1 MTDRKIRKFS
11 ATLISLYLVFSL
23 LISPVVW
30 AGENQGTGHLRLSFS
45 AAVENSLRHSAAALD
60 QAMVKLCKS
69 LDQSD
74 NIDVKIDSHFY
85 DNDIRRYLLAV
96 SGRVNF
102 SGKFPFKP
110 DKTAY
115 LITCNQEISYDISIT
130 RVQTSANG
138 SISCNFAATFVFS
151 MDRLAYKMMETIP
164 HLAASG
170 AMEPAFDLLAEFCTT
185 LTIGILSQ
193 AISETCRNFSD
204 VALTK
209 AGAELINQAG
219 KNKHLGLLI
228 RDSIRNGSII
238 DYLGIT
244 ILKTAATTMVSVSGA
259 TLGSMVGSAIAPGP
273 GTAIGAFFGS
283 QILSLIAKAV
293 IHELSAEIPVKINL
307 KRMITSWR
315 ILNQD
320 AGNEKARLALNEA
333 QGKIKKKILSEFGN
347 EKFSLFKTLLE
358 EIDQMYPADRQAT
371 VPLLKELQETLMF
384 KVTMDGDWYF
394 ARQYHQLRLSTE
406 KWGMQKQII
415 FTSESNRQNSGR

>member
-1 MTDRKIRKFS
+1 MTDRKIRKFP
-11 ATLISLYLVFSL
+11 AMLISLYLVFVL
-23 LISPVVW
+23 LISPAVQG
-30 AGENQGTGHLRLSFS
+30 GEIQGTGHLRLNFS
-45 AAVENSLRHSAAALD
+45 AAVESSLRHSAAALD
-60 QAMVKLCKS
+60 QAMVKLCTS

-74 NIDVKIDSHFY
+74 NIDIKIDSHFY

-102 SGKFPFKP
+102 SGKLPFRP

-115 LITCNQEISYDISIT
+115 LITCNQEISYDVSLT
-130 RVQTSANG
+130 RVQVSANG
-138 SISCNFAATFVFS
+138 SISCNFSATFVFS
-151 MDRLAYKMMETIP
+151 MDRLAYKMMQTVP
-164 HLAASG
+164 HLTASG
-170 AMEPAFDLLAEFCTT
+170 AMGPAFDLLAEFCKK
-185 LTIGILSQ
+185 LNIGILSQ

-244 ILKTAATTMVSVSGA
+244 ILKTAATTIVSVSGA
-259 TLGSMVGSAIAPGP
+259 TLGSMIGSAIAPGP

-283 QILSLIAKAV
+283 QILTLIAKAV

-307 KRMITSWR
+307 KRMVTSWR
-315 ILNQD
+315 ILNRN
-320 AGNEKARLALNEA
+320 AGDNKARTVFNEA

-371 VPLLKELQETLMF
+371 VPLLKEIQETLMF

-394 ARQYHQLRLSTE
+394 ARQYHQLRLAVE
-406 KWGMQKQII
+406 KWGLQNQIV
-415 FTSESNRQNSGR
+415 FTTAGNRQNSGR